1 MRGRVYIVALCVA
14 MLGQFVWGQQLCGV
28 VMDERGQGLPGAVVK
43 LYTSDSSDLL
53 RAYTIAAS
61 DGKWCFSRGVSG
73 RWIVVHML
81 GYEEYRGAVPKSSL
95 REPVI
100 IRLRPRDFSLQE
112 VTVPGKRPA
121 VVARGDTV
129 EYSVAQYRSQTD
141 RTLGEVLN
149 KMEGFEVTRE
159 GEIKYQSRRVNKVLI
174 EGRDILND
182 QHKIIVESIR
192 PIDVKKIQIIGN
204 YRPFHEH
211 YFKRWSEKVAMN
223 IVLTEGAKFKLK
235 GDAKEAGGISK
246 RYEGVVN
253 LYEVGDSLGY
263 SSFVRSNNVGEAVLT
278 ANDFLHME
286 SDVLRALNKSKGN
299 IDELVPQELLR
310 SESEQSSTDHL
321 LAFNREIE
329 SDADSREKFSLLA
342 HYFIRKGTSKIDR
355 WTTEEANVLHL
366 RRERVVRFPFIYA
379 VYNRKVHAGEK
390 SLYEIDVPVRYRAST
405 TVERLGGGAKPS
417 EVESALLGA
426 KRLWSVAPALYYSA
440 QVNAR
445 LRTKLEAH
453 MDIKRQSQGVDIEA
467 TTPLFGSK
475 SSAVFQRLSRQQMRY
490 ATTMSLKYKAEH
502 WSVVGKLPISLS
514 IWSIALR
521 DDLVGGVQRENFH
534 TKALEV
540 GPVIEINY
548 RRGALRLR
556 STLGWPHSVIY
567 HWDRRYSGHFF
578 QPSLRVMYA
587 FHKLHRMH
595 VHFSRVSRFLDPSL
609 RFTAAVI
616 EDGSTL
622 KTTQIAETD
631 RIQRTTTFTLGYF
644 NLLIDRGMYLYLNL
658 SYAYQEHALFPVV
671 ELQDNYLLYRTEIAR
686 AQQKWGGRMSI
697 KQKLFQNRLILQV
710 KLSWKDIRTEK
721 EGWYRLDMC
730 NWDVEAQTN
739 FKKGMNLRIQY
750 GLHGLEQAIGERLIR
765 YRTHR
770 IGGSVQYAKG
780 RVKGHTNVGYHLR
793 QGKGLRTGFTVW
805 NIGLQYRI
813 RSRWECY
820 IEGRDLLNLK
830 AAEVIN
836 YRFFPSYYEI
846 ARYRRFPGSVV
857 MGLRWTL

>member
-1 MRGRVYIVALCVA
+1 MSGRVYIVALCA
-14 MLGQFVWGQQLCGV
+14 TMLGQFVWGQQLCGV
-28 VMDERGQGLPGAVVK
+28 VLDERGQGLPGAVVK

-61 DGKWCFSRGVSG
+61 DGKWCFPRGVSG
-73 RWIVVHML
+73 RWIVVQML
-81 GYEEYRGAVPKSSL
+81 GYEEYRGAVPKYSL
-95 REPVI
+95 SEPVI

-129 EYSVAQYRSQTD
+129 EYSVALYRSQTD

-149 KMEGFEVTRE
+149 KMEGFEVTQE
-159 GEIKYQSRRVNKVLI
+159 GEIKYQSRRVDKVLI

-204 YRPFHEH
+204 YRPFHER
-211 YFKRWSEKVAMN
+211 YFERWSEKVAMN

-235 GDAKEAGGISK
+235 GDAKGAVGMSK

-253 LYEVGDSLGY
+253 LYEVADSLGY

-286 SDVLRALNKSKGN
+286 SDFLRALNRSKGS

-321 LAFNREIE
+321 LALNRESE
-329 SDADSREKFSLLA
+329 SDAESKERFSLLA

-355 WTTEEANVLHL
+355 WATEEANVFHL
-366 RRERVVRFPFIYA
+366 QRERVVRFPFIYGA
-379 VYNRKVHAGEK
+379 YNRKVQAGEK
-390 SLYEIDVPVRYRAST
+390 RLYEIDVPVRYWTST
-405 TVERLGGGAKPS
+405 TAERLGGAKPS
-417 EVESALLGA
+417 NVERALLGA
-426 KRLWSVAPALYYSA
+426 KRVWSLAPALYYST

-445 LRTKLEAH
+445 LRMKVEAH
-453 MDIKRQSQGVDIEA
+453 MDLKRQSQWMDIEA
-467 TTPLFGSK
+467 TTPLFGSERN
-475 SSAVFQRLSRQQMRY
+475 AVFQYLSRQKMNY
-490 ATTMSLKYKAEH
+490 TTMMSLKYKAEH
-502 WSVVGKLPISLS
+502 WHVVWKLPISLS
-514 IWSIALR
+514 IGSITLR
-521 DDLVGGVQRENFH
+521 DDLVGDVQRDNFH
-534 TKALEV
+534 AKALEA
-540 GPVIEINY
+540 GPVTEIKY
-548 RRGALRLR
+548 RRGAFQLQ
-556 STLGWPHSVIY
+556 STLAWPHSVIY
-567 HWDRRYSGHFF
+567 HWDRHYSGHFF

-587 FHKLHRMH
+587 FHQLHRMH
-595 VHFSRVSRFLDPSL
+595 VHFSRVSRFLDPL
-609 RFTAAVI
+609 LHFTAAVI
-616 EDGSTL
+616 EDGATL
-622 KTTQIAETD
+622 KTTRVAEAD
-631 RIQRTTTFTLGYF
+631 RVQRTTAFTWGYF
-644 NLLIDRGMYLYLNL
+644 NLLTDRGMYLYLNL

-671 ELQDNYLLYRTEIAR
+671 ELQDNYLLYRTEIAK

-697 KQKLFQNRLILQV
+697 KQKLFQNRLILQM
-710 KLSWKDIRTEK
+710 KLSWKDIRTEN
-721 EGWYRLDMC
+721 EGWYRLVAR
-730 NWDVEAQTN
+730 NWEVGAQTN
-739 FKKGMNLRIQY
+739 FKKGMNLKIQY
-750 GLHGLEQAIGERLIR
+750 GLHGLEQAVGERLIR
-765 YRTHR
+765 FRTHR
-770 IGGSVQYAKG
+770 IEGSVYFAKG

-793 QGKGLRTGFTVW
+793 QGKSLQSVFTVW

-813 RSRWECY
+813 HPRWECY
-820 IEGRDLLNLK
+820 IEGRDLFNLQ

-857 MGLRWTL
+857 MGVRWVL